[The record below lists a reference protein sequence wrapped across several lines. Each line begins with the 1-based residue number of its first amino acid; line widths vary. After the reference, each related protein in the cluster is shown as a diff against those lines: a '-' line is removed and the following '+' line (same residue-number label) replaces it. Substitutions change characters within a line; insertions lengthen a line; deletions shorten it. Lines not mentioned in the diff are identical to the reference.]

1 LFGYNR
7 LRPVSLYDR
16 DYLGQ
21 QSVSIRRKV
30 LEHVSAHISTD
41 DVKQII
47 LVTSPRLLGYV
58 FNPASFYFCLSPSG
72 RLLAAVTEVNN
83 TFGEKHVYV
92 LSDNLQEKGAFPA
105 RFQADKVFHVSPF
118 NNMEGTYRFT
128 FADIREKLDICIDLH
143 RQGEHILRARLQ
155 GDPLPLTP
163 FNHMKTVLRHPI
175 WPHLTISRIYRE
187 AFKLFFIRKL
197 DFFSKPV
204 PRSPMTIGRLPPT
217 TIQRYCMNLIFDH
230 LAQST
235 RGRLRITLPDGSHVE
250 FGEQDFQ
257 HHAHMT
263 INDYRFFRGWCWAR
277 ISAWVRPSCS
287 MNGIPTIFPR
297 FSAFLS
303 VTANQ

>member
-1 LFGYNR
+1 MC
-7 LRPVSLYDR
+7 
-16 DYLGQ
+16 
-21 QSVSIRRKV
+21 RR
-30 LEHVSAHISTD
+30 ST
-41 DVKQII
+41 
-47 LVTSPRLLGYV
+47 TW
-58 FNPASFYFCLSPSG
+58 
-72 RLLAAVTEVNN
+72 T
-83 TFGEKHVYV
+83 
-92 LSDNLQEKGAFPA
+92 
-105 RFQADKVFHVSPF
+105 
-118 NNMEGTYRFT
+118 GTYQFT

-143 RQGEHILRARLQ
+143 RKGEHILRAHLQ

-163 FNHMKTVLRHPI
+163 FNHLKTVLRHPI

-263 INDYRFFRGWCWAR
+263 INDYRFFSRVALGSDIGLGESFMFDEWDTDD
-277 ISAWVRPSCS
+277 I
-287 MNGIPTIFPR
+287 PR

-303 VTANQ
+303 VIANQSKMAISKKGC